1 MDSNKLLTM
10 IGFFS
15 EAAELAERIGF
26 SITTVVD
33 SNYQKGSYSHVVFDT
48 DDEFINKQ
56 IPSNVFIC
64 PDSPDV
70 RRMLYL
76 TYNTGVYEFS
86 SLICANA
93 NISSSSIIGHG
104 AYIQTGVNISAECIL
119 GVCVRVNSFA
129 NIMHNARIGDFVTV
143 APNAVI
149 LGNVKVCEGAYIGAN
164 ATILPNLC
172 IGANSVIGAGS
183 VVTKDVGE
191 GTVVCGN
198 PARVMR

>member
-1 MDSNKLLTM
+1 MDFNKPLTM
-10 IGFFS
+10 VGFFS
-15 EAAELAERIGF
+15 ESVELAERLGF

-33 SNYQKGSYSHVVFDT
+33 SNYQKRSNSRVIFHT

-56 IPSNVFIC
+56 ILSNVFIC
-64 PDSPDV
+64 PDSPKV
-70 RRMLYL
+70 RKKLYL
-76 TYNTGVYEFS
+76 KYNKAGYEFS
-86 SLICANA
+86 SLICTNA
-93 NISSSSIIGHG
+93 SISPSSIIGHG

-129 NIMHNARIGDFVTV
+129 NIMHNAKIGDFVTV

-172 IGANSVIGAGS
+172 IGANSIIGAGS
-183 VVTKDVGE
+183 VVTKDVDE
-191 GTVVCGN
+191 DTVVCGN
-198 PARVMR
+198 PARIMR